1 MQAGY
6 YRPLTAHHLKAG
18 LDVEGNITAWTNTIA
33 NQSIIAGT
41 PFAMMMKDG
50 LDPTSY
56 EGSNDL
62 AYALPNTRL
71 NWAQMQTG
79 VPTLWWRSVGHTHTA
94 YAVET
99 FLDRVLLASGRDPV
113 EGRMALM
120 REDRPRDAAVLA
132 RVAEMAGWSGP
143 GTGDRRMGVAVVRS
157 FGSYVAQIAEVEDRD
172 GSPHVTRVWCAVDC
186 GVAVTPDVIRAQ
198 MEGGIGFGLGTL
210 LHDEITLDEGGAVRQ
225 ANFDGYPILRI
236 DEMPQIEVSIL
247 QSDASPTGVGEP
259 GTPPIAPAVANA
271 WRALTGTMPYRLPFG
286 AGEV

>member
-1 MQAGY
+1 
-6 YRPLTAHHLKAG
+6 
-18 LDVEGNITAWTNTIA
+18 
-33 NQSIIAGT
+33 
-41 PFAMMMKDG
+41 
-50 LDPTSY
+50 
-56 EGSNDL
+56 L

-225 ANFDGYPILRI
+225 ANYDGYPILRI